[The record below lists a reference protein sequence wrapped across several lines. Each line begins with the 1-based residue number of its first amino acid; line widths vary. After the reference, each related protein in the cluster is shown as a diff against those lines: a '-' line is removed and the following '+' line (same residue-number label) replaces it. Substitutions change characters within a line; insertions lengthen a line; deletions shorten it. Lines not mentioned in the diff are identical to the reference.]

1 VNRLFLG
8 VLLLVGGGAAAVL
21 FRRQPRLA
29 RAAYLLLSATGAGL
43 VLVPALR
50 VLGGAAV
57 PAVRLATGIPG
68 GPWVFGVDPLS
79 AWFLTLIVLAGFAA
93 LVYGTFY
100 LAEEGGHGSVPFAR
114 LAFGALLA
122 ALALVVTAQAALPFL
137 AAWELMA
144 LAGYFGVVFD
154 DRREEV
160 RRAGLVYL
168 VATHAGTLALVLL
181 FGTWGSLAP
190 DLSFAA
196 LAGAAGSLGKVRGL
210 LLALGLVGFG
220 VKAGFV
226 PLHFWLPEAH
236 GAAPSHVSAVMSGV
250 VIKLGIYGLLR
261 LVTLL
266 HLPPVWWG
274 WTVLVLGAA
283 SAILGV
289 VWALAQHDLKRLLA
303 YHSVENIGIIL
314 LGLGVGALG
323 LAYRVPLLAVLGLA
337 GALLHT
343 LNHALFKSLL
353 FLGAGNVLRATGTRD
368 LERLGALGRRMPVT
382 WIVFLIGS
390 AAIVGLPPLNG
401 FVSEWLVFQALF
413 QAGISHSPAELSVFG
428 AAALALVGGLAL
440 ACFAKVCGVVFLGQA
455 RTETGREARELSA
468 GYLAPAVALALGCV
482 AIGFAPSLVM
492 GPVLRAA
499 SFVAGVPE
507 PAARELTAPIVA
519 AARRISYVA
528 GLAMGASLLLWLV
541 RAAALRRAGS
551 AIAATWGC
559 GYAVPTPRMQYSASS
574 FAAPLLGLFGR
585 LSGVRTERTAT
596 AFHTRPGNLALER
609 AFFPLWRTV
618 QAASARLRPIQ
629 QGRLQLY
636 LLYLVVTVGVLL
648 VYLTLRGSP

>member
-1 VNRLFLG
+1 
-8 VLLLVGGGAAAVL
+8 
-21 FRRQPRLA
+21 
-29 RAAYLLLSATGAGL
+29 
-43 VLVPALR
+43 
-50 VLGGAAV
+50 
-57 PAVRLATGIPG
+57 
-68 GPWVFGVDPLS
+68 
-79 AWFLTLIVLAGFAA
+79 
-93 LVYGTFY
+93 
-100 LAEEGGHGSVPFAR
+100 
-114 LAFGALLA
+114 
-122 ALALVVTAQAALPFL
+122 
-137 AAWELMA
+137 
-144 LAGYFGVVFD
+144 
-154 DRREEV
+154 
-160 RRAGLVYL
+160 
-168 VATHAGTLALVLL
+168 
-181 FGTWGSLAP
+181 
-190 DLSFAA
+190 
-196 LAGAAGSLGKVRGL
+196 
-210 LLALGLVGFG
+210 
-220 VKAGFV
+220 
-226 PLHFWLPEAH
+226 
-236 GAAPSHVSAVMSGV
+236 
-250 VIKLGIYGLLR
+250 
-261 LVTLL
+261 
-266 HLPPVWWG
+266 
-274 WTVLVLGAA
+274 
-283 SAILGV
+283 
-289 VWALAQHDLKRLLA
+289 
-303 YHSVENIGIIL
+303 
-314 LGLGVGALG
+314 
-323 LAYRVPLLAVLGLA
+323 
-337 GALLHT
+337 
-343 LNHALFKSLL
+343 
-353 FLGAGNVLRATGTRD
+353 
-368 LERLGALGRRMPVT
+368 
-382 WIVFLIGS
+382 
-390 AAIVGLPPLNG
+390 
-401 FVSEWLVFQALF
+401 VSEWLVFQALF

-428 AAALALVGGLAL
+428 AVALALVGGLAL

>member
-1 VNRLFLG
+1 VNSLFAG
-8 VLLLVGGGAAAVL
+8 ALLLLGGGAAAVL
-21 FRRQPRLA
+21 LRRAPRVA
-29 RAAYLLLSATGAGL
+29 SPVYLLLSSGGAGL
-43 VLVPALR
+43 VLAPALR
-50 VLGGAAV
+50 VLGGDTV
-57 PAVRLATGIPG
+57 PVVRLATGVPG

-100 LAEEGGHGSVPFAR
+100 LTAEAEHGSVPFAR
-114 LAFGALLA
+114 LTFSVLLA
-122 ALALVVTAQAALPFL
+122 ALALVVTAQAAMPFL

-154 DRREEV
+154 DAQDDV

-181 FGTWGSLAP
+181 FGTWGSFAP

-196 LAGAAGSLGKVRGL
+196 LAGAAGGLGKVRFL
-210 LLALGLVGFG
+210 LLALGLLGFG

-236 GAAPSHVSAVMSGV
+236 SAAPSHVSAVMSGV
-250 VIKLGIYGLLR
+250 VIKLGIYGLVR

-266 HLPPVWWG
+266 HLPPAWWG
-274 WTVLVLGAA
+274 WTVLILGAA

-303 YHSVENIGIIL
+303 YHSVENVGIIL

-323 LAYRVPLLAVLGLA
+323 LAYRVPLLAVLGFA

-353 FLGAGNVLRATGTRD
+353 FLGAGNLSRATGTRD

-382 WIVFLIGS
+382 WMVFLIAS
-390 AAIVGLPPLNG
+390 VAIVGLPPLNG

-413 QAGISHSPAELSVFG
+413 QAGFSHSRAQLSIF
-428 AAALALVGGLAL
+428 AAPALALVGGLAL

-455 RTETGREARELSA
+455 RTETGRDAQELPA
-468 GYLAPAVALALGCV
+468 GFLAPAVALALGCV
-482 AIGFAPSLVM
+482 AIGFAPALVM

-499 SFVAGVPE
+499 SFVAGL
-507 PAARELTAPIVA
+507 PAAATGDLAGPIVA
-519 AARRISYVA
+519 AGQRISYVA
-528 GLAMGASLLLWLV
+528 GLAVGASLLLWLG
-541 RAAALRRAGS
+541 RTAALRRAGS
-551 AIAATWGC
+551 AGAATWGC
-559 GYAVPTPRMQYSASS
+559 AYARPTPRMQYTASS

-585 LSGVRTERTAT
+585 LSGVHAERSAA
-596 AFHTRPGNLALER
+596 AFHTRPGNLVLER
-609 AFFPLWRTV
+609 GFLPLWRTV

-636 LLYLVVTVGVLL
+636 LLYLVVTVGLLL
-648 VYLTLRGSP
+648 VYLAMRGSP